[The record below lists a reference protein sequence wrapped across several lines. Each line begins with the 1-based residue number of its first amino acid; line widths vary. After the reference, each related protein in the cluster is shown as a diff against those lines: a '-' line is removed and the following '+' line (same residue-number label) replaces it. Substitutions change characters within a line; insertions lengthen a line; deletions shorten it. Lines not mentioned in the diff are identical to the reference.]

1 MDRTSTTHP
10 LQIAEIALGSVGAKL
25 GVTFCPGKHQLNAA
39 TGHWSRDLA
48 VDLDTI
54 RAWGADAV
62 VTLVTPAEL
71 LDLKVAHLGDQVRSR
86 GMQWLHLP
94 IEDVST
100 PMGAWE
106 LEWRAQRAVVHAAL
120 DRGGR
125 VLVHCKGGL
134 GRAGMIS
141 GRILIERG
149 VPPQAAVDA
158 VRAAR
163 PGAIE
168 TQAQE
173 DYLLRGTWS

>member
-10 LQIAEIALGSVGAKL
+10 LQIAEIAIGSVGAKL
-25 GVTFCPGKHQLNAA
+25 GVTLCPGKHQLYAA
-39 TGHWSRDLA
+39 TGRWSRDLV
-48 VDLDTI
+48 VDLDAI

-62 VTLVTPAEL
+62 VTLVTSTEL
-71 LDLKVAHLGDQVRSR
+71 LDLKVAHLGEQVRSR

-94 IEDVST
+94 IADVST
-100 PMGAWE
+100 PAASWE
-106 LEWRAQRAVVHAAL
+106 LEWLARRAVVHAAL

-141 GRILIERG
+141 ARILIERG
-149 VPPQAAVDA
+149 VQPRAAVDS

-163 PGAIE
+163 SGAIE
-168 TQAQE
+168 THAQE
-173 DYLLRGTWS
+173 DYLLRGGWS